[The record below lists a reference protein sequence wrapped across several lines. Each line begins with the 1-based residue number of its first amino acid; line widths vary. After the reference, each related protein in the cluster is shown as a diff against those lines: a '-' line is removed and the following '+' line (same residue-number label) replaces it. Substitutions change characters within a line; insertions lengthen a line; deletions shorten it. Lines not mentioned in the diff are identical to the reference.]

1 MCTGNQQPQDPRLVD
16 ILRQLQ
22 NGTGLWQPRPGNE
35 AISLILPSES
45 RITIFQESVN
55 ILSRCVPPSQPEG
68 TETGLV
74 VGYVQS
80 GKTMSFTTVSALSR
94 DNGYRMIIVIA
105 GTSRYLRDQS
115 RQRLIRDLR
124 VNNISEFMPWRHVPD
139 PTLAQNSHRVIRD
152 ILDEWEDDTVPSEE
166 QRTILITV
174 MKQHQHLQHLID
186 VLLRVDLEGV
196 PTLIID
202 DEGDQASL
210 NTQIR
215 RGEQSTTYRR
225 LLALKRIIPHHS
237 FLQYT
242 ATPQA
247 PLLINIVDIL
257 SPTFAEV
264 LMPGQNY
271 VGGREFFGD
280 AANVIRIIPQNE
292 IPSQQNLFNTPPPSL
307 LRAMRFFFLGAAAH
321 LVTRSTPA
329 HRSMMIHPSRRI
341 LRHSQ
346 YLDWAVRAREGWM
359 GILRQS
365 EESPDLHDLL
375 QQFNQDYTDLQVTTE
390 RIPPFDQVV
399 PRLLHAMR
407 RTRVRPL
414 NSTGEGS
421 VPINWGENPYWIL
434 AGGQSMDRG
443 FTIEGLTVSYMPRG
457 PGVGNADT
465 IQQRGRFFGYKRS
478 YYGYC
483 RVFLEQDVCD
493 AFREYVEHEEDIRSQ
508 LIEHRSTGRPMSDW
522 RRQFFLSRNLR
533 PTRNSI
539 IGIDYRRRRFG
550 NQWVYPNGP
559 HDTEGAIE
567 RNRTVF
573 QSFQGQLQ
581 FVRHDGLDR
590 RRSPKNL
597 VSRNISLA
605 RVHEDFLTR
614 INIRRLEDSQL
625 FCALLRVIQIHLL
638 RNPDDTCSIFLM
650 GGGRPIRRG
659 YEDDEIKE
667 LFQGIQYDS
676 NGSTYPGDRAVREDV
691 GISVQLRYLTLG
703 ERNQQPIAQNVP
715 HAAVWI
721 PASIAR
727 DVIEQPQGG

>member
-1 MCTGNQQPQDPRLVD
+1 MCTGNQQPQNPMLVE
-16 ILRQLQ
+16 IQQQLQ
-22 NGTGLWQPRPGNE
+22 NGTGLWQPRLGNE
-35 AISLILPSES
+35 SIRLVLPSES
-45 RITIFQESVN
+45 RITIFQEAVN
-55 ILSRCVPPSQPEG
+55 ILSRCVPPSRPEG

-80 GKTMSFTTVSALSR
+80 GKTMSFTTVAALAR

-105 GTSRYLRDQS
+105 GTSRNLRDQS
-115 RQRLIRDLR
+115 RRRLIRDLR
-124 VNNISEFMPWRHVPD
+124 VSSMSEFRPWRHVPD
-139 PTLAQNSHRVIRD
+139 PTLVLNSHHVIRD
-152 ILDEWEDDTVPSEE
+152 ILDEWEDATVPLEE
-166 QRTILITV
+166 RRTILVTV
-174 MKQHQHLQHLID
+174 MKEHRNLQHLID
-186 VLLRVDLEGV
+186 VLLRVDLESV

-215 RGEQSTTYRR
+215 RGLQSTTYRQ
-225 LLALKRIIPHHS
+225 LLTLKGIIPHHS

-257 SPTFAEV
+257 SPAFAEV
-264 LMPGQNY
+264 ITPGQNY

-280 AANVIRIIPQNE
+280 AANVVRTIPQNE
-292 IPSQQNLFNTPPPSL
+292 IPSQHNPVNAPPPSL
-307 LRAMRFFFLGAAAH
+307 LRAMRFFFLGAAVH
-321 LVTRSTPA
+321 LVTRSMPA
-329 HRSMMIHPSRRI
+329 HRSMMIHPSQRI
-341 LRHSQ
+341 LRHGQ

-359 GILRQS
+359 VILGQS
-365 EESPDLHDLL
+365 EDNPDNHDLL
-375 QQFNQDYTDLQVTTE
+375 QQFGEDYADLQVTAE
-390 RIPPFDQVV
+390 LIPPFDQVV

-443 FTIEGLTVSYMPRG
+443 FTVQGLTVSYMPRG
-457 PGVGNADT
+457 PGVRNADT

-483 RVFLEQDVCD
+483 RVFLEEEVCD
-493 AFREYVEHEEDIRSQ
+493 AFREYIDHEEDIRSQ
-508 LIEHRSTGRPMSDW
+508 LIEHRSTGRPMSEW
-522 RRQFFLSRNLR
+522 RRQFFLNRNLR

-539 IGIDYRRRRFG
+539 IDINYQRRRFG

-559 HDTEGAIE
+559 HDTEEAIE
-567 RNRTVF
+567 TNRAVF

-597 VSRNISLA
+597 VSRNIPLA
-605 RVHEDFLTR
+605 RVHEDLLTR

-625 FCALLRVIQIHLL
+625 FSALLRVIQIHLM

-650 GGGRPIRRG
+650 GGGRTIRRG

-667 LFQGIQYDS
+667 LFQGRQYDS
-676 NGSTYPGDRAVREDV
+676 NGITYPGDRKVLENV

-703 ERNQQPIAQNVP
+703 EHNQRPIAQNVP

-721 PASIAR
+721 PALIAR
-727 DVIEQPQGG
+727 DVVEQPQGG